1 VETEFVNKIV
11 KAVLAKL
18 NPYLQLYHEK
28 PIPIGVS
35 NRHVHLSKEDLEV
48 LFGQGYELNRVK
60 ELSQPGQYACAET
73 VILAGPKGCIE
84 QVRILGPVRSQTQV
98 EVLRSDSFRLGVNA
112 FVRESGS
119 LNGTEGITLIGPK
132 GSVQLTEGV
141 IAAQRHIHMTPED
154 AICYGVT
161 DGQLVALKIG
171 GLRGLVF
178 DQVLIRVSRS
188 FSLECHIDMD
198 EANAA
203 GANTGA
209 PGYLCG
215 ISNGSIPASSARP
228 DNSFR
233 FVHSADSFRFTQ
245 PENNLGSELPFK
257 LITEAT
263 VREALKKGVKLRV
276 CKDTIYTPLARDV
289 IKELK
294 AETILTMAS
303 IPD

>member
-1 VETEFVNKIV
+1 MEAEFVSKIV

-18 NPYLQLYHEK
+18 NTNLQLYSEK

-35 NRHVHLSKEDLEV
+35 NRHVHLSKTDLEV
-48 LFGQGYELNRVK
+48 LFGQGYELSRLK
-60 ELSQPGQYACAET
+60 ELSQPGQYACTET

-98 EVLRSDSFRLGVNA
+98 EILRSDAFRLGINA
-112 FVRESGS
+112 PVRESGS
-119 LNGTEGITLIGPK
+119 LNGSEGITLIGPK

-154 AICYGVT
+154 AVCFGVA
-161 DGQLVALKIG
+161 DGQLVSLKVG
-171 GLRGLVF
+171 GTRGLVF
-178 DQVLIRVSRS
+178 DHIVVRVSRN

-203 GANTGA
+203 EVNTGA
-209 PGYLCG
+209 PGYLFG
-215 ISNGSIPASSARP
+215 ISNEGIPEAAAQP
-228 DNSFR
+228 ADNFR
-233 FVHSADSFRFTQ
+233 SEQ
-245 PENNLGSELPFK
+245 PLK
-257 LITEAT
+257 LITEET
-263 VREALKKGVKLRV
+263 VRDACKKGVKLKV
-276 CKDTIYTPLARDV
+276 CKDTIYTPLARDA

-294 AETILTMAS
+294 AEAIITTAS